1 MMTIFDYLSH
11 YTKQYI
17 KDAEITSINDLSF
30 IVNLNSIYRR
40 IKLKHLDTDYKKEYY
55 FSKIENILIDYL
67 EQLNIQYRD
76 YFILKTMDGTIVYD
90 EGQFDKTAYFRY
102 DEENKKHIIYIPLT
116 GTLHDIYVII
126 HELFHSIN
134 FDVNKESMTRV
145 VFTEFLSLLSELLL
159 EDYLKMKKIKDSRI
173 NNNAN
178 LEYLQFISLEVDFNI
193 KLIDSYLEY
202 GYLNEKNIRQIFYRY
217 TDSEMEYIK
226 YVIEKI
232 FNNQALTI
240 DEEQIYIIGI
250 FLATYTYYR
259 IQSNPKNIQEFFEMN
274 EVINNYSIEQF
285 LSFLELDCENGDLT
299 DESYKKLEN
308 AYCKYL
314 KNRR

>member
-1 MMTIFDYLSH
+1 MNIFDYLEQ

-17 KDAEITSINDLSF
+17 DGAEITSIDDLSF

-40 IKLKHLDTDYKKEYY
+40 IELKKLDTVYKKEYR
-55 FSKIENILIDYL
+55 FQKIENTLIDYL

-76 YFILKTMDGTIVYD
+76 YFILKTIDGTIVYD
-90 EGQFDKTAYFRY
+90 EDQFDKTAYFDY
-102 DEENKKHIIYIPLT
+102 DEENKKYIIYIPLT
-116 GTLHDIYVII
+116 GTLHDIYTII

-134 FDVNKESMTRV
+134 FDVNKNSVTRTI
-145 VFTEFLSLLSELLL
+145 FTEFLSILGELLL
-159 EDYLKMKKIKDSRI
+159 EDYLKKKQIKDSRI

-178 LEYLQFISLEVDFNI
+178 LEYLQLISLEVDFNI
-193 KLIDSYLEY
+193 KLIDTYLEY
-202 GYLNEKNIRQIFYRY
+202 GSLNEKNVRHIFSQY
-217 TDSEMEYIK
+217 TVNEMEYIK
-226 YVIEKI
+226 CVIGKML
-232 FNNQALTI
+232 NNQSLTI

-259 IQSNPKNIQEFFEMN
+259 IQSNPKNIQEFFELN
-274 EVINNYSIEQF
+274 EAVNNYSIEQF

-299 DESYKKLEN
+299 DESYKRLER
-308 AYCKYL
+308 AYRKYL